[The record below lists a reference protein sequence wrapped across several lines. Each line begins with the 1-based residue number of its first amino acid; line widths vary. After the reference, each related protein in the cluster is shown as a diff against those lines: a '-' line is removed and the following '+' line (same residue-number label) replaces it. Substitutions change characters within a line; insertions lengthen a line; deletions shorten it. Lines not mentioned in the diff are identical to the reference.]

1 MTQTKT
7 IKEKAVDE
15 GINYLKDND
24 KIIYQDY
31 DGFKVPDNLIREKDT
46 LVAIKK
52 AVDTYADEVKKV
64 IEELEYIDF
73 CPYCGCKL
81 TVSDH
86 YCDKCKERIVSSLN
100 LSKEAI
106 NEWKKRFGL
115 K

>member
-52 AVDTYADEVKKV
+52 AVDTYADEVNKQFDLLKKE
-64 IEELEYIDF
+64 IMNDIFISAPYAIKLINKAQRGEL
-73 CPYCGCKL
+73 
-81 TVSDH
+81 
-86 YCDKCKERIVSSLN
+86 R
-100 LSKEAI
+100 
-106 NEWKKRFGL
+106 
-115 K
+115 